1 MALDKH
7 GDEILTSL
15 HGRRF
20 GLDSNGFE
28 VGTPGARHALE
39 TVTAASTLAASGVSV
54 IESTEA
60 ITVTLAAP
68 PAVGVEK
75 TIVNLSTF
83 ANVVVRSTA
92 QGACSFYC
100 STGTDQEGT
109 TITFAGSVRPAVTLI
124 GVSATEWAPMNSGS
138 TLYWSVSTST

>member
-15 HGRRF
+15 HGRRL
-20 GLDSNGFE
+20 GLDSKGHV
-28 VGTPGARHALE
+28 VGTPGDRHALE

-92 QGACSFYC
+92 DGACSFYC

-109 TITFAGSVRPAVTLI
+109 TITFAASVRPAVTLI
-124 GVSATEWAPMNSGS
+124 GVSTDKWAPMSADS
-138 TLYWSVSTST
+138 TAYWSVSTST